1 MTFSM
6 PWNILIFATLL
17 MTLLHTVAAVETIS
31 DVEHD
36 CLLLVEWFRD
46 NYMTLN
52 ASKCYLLVSGHKDD
66 LNVRM
71 H

>member
-1 MTFSM
+1 M

-52 ASKCYLLVSGHKDD
+52 VSKF
-66 LNVRM
+66 
-71 H
+71 